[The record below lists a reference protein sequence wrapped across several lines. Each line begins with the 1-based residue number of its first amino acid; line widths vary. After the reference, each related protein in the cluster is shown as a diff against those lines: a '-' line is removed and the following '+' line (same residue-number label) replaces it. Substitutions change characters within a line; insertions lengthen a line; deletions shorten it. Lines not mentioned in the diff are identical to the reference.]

1 MDAAWWDEKA
11 TMADTPSIPGP
22 AFRDI
27 RSTPSAIPRST
38 WEQTRTQTEHLFT
51 EWFHRLAAP
60 RGRRYLQEFLLLG
73 DGRQVSDTEVPLL
86 RAAADAEAAAGLHH
100 VTVQQPD
107 GFVGRGGRVVF
118 GVGEAA
124 ILPAEVHH
132 EPELP
137 EGPHG
142 AEQGDEQVLV
152 GVPGDLADEDLAAG
166 SGGGPVPR

>member
-1 MDAAWWDEKA
+1 MAVNEKLFSSTSA
-11 TMADTPSIPGP
+11 KKRKEETTIYSSDKDTPP
-22 AFRDI
+22 
-27 RSTPSAIPRST
+27 
-38 WEQTRTQTEHLFT
+38 
-51 EWFHRLAAP
+51 
-60 RGRRYLQEFLLLG
+60 GRRYLQELLLLG
-73 DGRQVSDTEVPLL
+73 DGGQVSDTEVSLL
-86 RAAADAEAAAGLHH
+86 RAAADAEAAVGLHH

-137 EGPHG
+137 EGPRR
-142 AEQGDEQVLV
+142 AEQGDEPVLV

-166 SGGGPVPR
+166 SRGGPEPH